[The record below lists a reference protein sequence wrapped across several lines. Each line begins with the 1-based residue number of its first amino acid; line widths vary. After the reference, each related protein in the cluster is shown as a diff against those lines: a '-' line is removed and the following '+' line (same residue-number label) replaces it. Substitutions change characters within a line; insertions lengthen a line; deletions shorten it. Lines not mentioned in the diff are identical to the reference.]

1 MNIKKYS
8 KISIITPSFNQGK
21 FIEKS
26 ILSVLNQNY
35 PNLEYIIID
44 GGSTDD
50 TLSIIKKY
58 EKYISYW
65 VSEKDRGQ
73 SEAIN
78 KGFNVATGEIIAWL
92 NSDDLYCNNVL
103 EEISKV
109 FTQHTDVDIVYG
121 DVINFSESGKES
133 YVRNQ
138 FELYDFFSR
147 VSIHQPSVFWRR
159 KIMDE
164 VGLLNENLHYCMDYD
179 FWMRLFLNY
188 KSLKIDMVL
197 SRFREHGQSKTNSNP
212 LSLYNEYQNIISVF
226 FNSVSNSSFI
236 NKLIEYNIY
245 FNSANS
251 KYAIKYHFTDTELQK
266 LFFIFIERCINIEYT
281 KNNYKGVIFLFMK
294 EPRLFLK
301 FKNILFFVKSFL
313 LLFMRKIVK

>member
-1 MNIKKYS
+1 MYP

-21 FIEKS
+21 YLEET
-26 ILSVLNQNY
+26 ILSVVNQNY

-50 TLSIIKKY
+50 TLSIIKKH
-58 EKYISYW
+58 EKHIFYW

-78 KGFNVATGEIIAWL
+78 KGFKVATGEIIAWL
-92 NSDDLYCNNVL
+92 NSDDLYCNNTL

-109 FTQHTDVDIVYG
+109 FTQNTDVDIVYG
-121 DVINFSESGKES
+121 DVINFSESGQES

-164 VGLLNENLHYCMDYD
+164 MGLLNENLHYCMDYD

-188 KSLKIDMVL
+188 KSLKINMVL
-197 SRFREHGQSKTNSNP
+197 SRFREHCQSKTNSNP

-226 FNSVSNSSFI
+226 FNSIPNSLFI
-236 NKLIEYNIY
+236 NKLIGYNVY
-245 FNSANS
+245 FNSCNS
-251 KYAIKYHFTDTELQK
+251 KYTIKYHFTDTELQK
-266 LFFIFIERCINIEYT
+266 LFFIFVERCINIEYT
-281 KNNYKGVIFLFMK
+281 KHNYKGVIFLFIK

-301 FKNILFFVKSFL
+301 FKSILFLVKSFL
-313 LLFMRKIVK
+313 LLFTEKIIR